1 MGTPQF
7 CKYFTTLN
15 YFQEQIFKEF
25 LDFFQSKEDFKF
37 FFREVIIMAVVRTH
51 FENNNEVGVFSKLT
65 NAYCLIGIGRSANFF
80 ATFESE
86 LDEVIPVIYSTIGGC
101 RIVGRMV
108 VGNRHGLLVPN
119 STTDQELQQIR
130 NSLPD
135 SVRIQRVEE
144 RLSALGNV
152 IACNDYVA
160 LVHPDLD
167 RETEE
172 ILADVLKVEVF
183 RQTVA
188 DNVLVGSY
196 CALSNQ
202 GGLVHP
208 RTSVADQD
216 ELSSLL
222 QVPLVAGTVNRGS
235 EVVGAGMVVND
246 WTAFCGQ
253 DTTSTEIS
261 VLESVFKLNEGQPS
275 AITQHMRSTLIES
288 MT

>member
-1 MGTPQF
+1 MGEVV
-7 CKYFTTLN
+7 KRN
-15 YFQEQIFKEF
+15 
-25 LDFFQSKEDFKF
+25 DFKS
-37 FFREVIIMAVVRTH
+37 IMAVVRTH
-51 FENNNEVGVFSKLT
+51 FENNNEIGVFSKLT
-65 NAYCLIGIGRSANFF
+65 NAYCLIGVGRSANFF
-80 ATFESE
+80 AHFEAE
-86 LDEVIPVIYSTIGGC
+86 LDEVIPVIYSTVGGC
-101 RIVGRMV
+101 RIVGRMT

-119 STTDQELQQIR
+119 STTDQELQQMR

-135 SVRIQRVEE
+135 SVKIQRVEE

-188 DNVLVGSY
+188 DNILVGSN
-196 CALSNQ
+196 CCLSNQ

-208 RTSVADQD
+208 RTSIADQD

-235 EVVGAGMVVND
+235 DVIGAGMVVND
-246 WTAFCGQ
+246 WTAFCGL
-253 DTTSTEIS
+253 DTTATELQ
-261 VLESVFKLNEGQPS
+261 VVESIFKLQDGREAGV
-275 AITQHMRSTLIES
+275 AADMRNALIDQLA
-288 MT
+288 